1 MSEEL
6 RPWRKIGSKPA
17 GDYRIFSI
25 RTDQVISPRTQ
36 QEHEVYVIDCVNWVN
51 VIALTADKHLVM
63 IEQYRHGSASVELEI
78 PGGMMD
84 PGDVSP
90 VAAAARELREE
101 TGYEGE
107 NARIIGQVL
116 PNPAIMSNK
125 CFTVLVENCR
135 CIHPLQLDHGED
147 LITRLMPASEVPHL
161 VAQGKIRHSLVLV
174 ALYYFDLW
182 QRGLGK
188 GPKDQRT
195 KGLRDQDPGPFS
207 PFGVLVLW
215 SLQVSLTA
223 IPLLLRNRFTSP
235 TVYSP
240 KWKMLAARTA
250 SAFPSRRTS
259 AMCSRLPAPPLAT
272 TGTPTASLM
281 RRVMTRSKPA
291 LVPSASMLLRTI
303 SPAPSDTAR
312 LAHSTASRPVAL
324 RPP

>member
-1 MSEEL
+1 MSDEL

-17 GDYRIFSI
+17 GDFRIFSI
-25 RTDQVISPRTQ
+25 RTDQVVSPRTQ
-36 QEHEVYVIDCVNWVN
+36 HEHEVYVIDCANWVN

-107 NARIIGQVL
+107 NARIIGHVL
-116 PNPAIMSNK
+116 PNPAIMSNQ

-161 VAQGKIRHSLVLV
+161 VAQGQIRHSLVLV

-182 QRGLGK
+182 QRGLK
-188 GPKDQRT
+188 PK
-195 KGLRDQDPGPFS
+195 
-207 PFGVLVLW
+207 
-215 SLQVSLTA
+215 
-223 IPLLLRNRFTSP
+223 
-235 TVYSP
+235 
-240 KWKMLAARTA
+240 
-250 SAFPSRRTS
+250 
-259 AMCSRLPAPPLAT
+259 
-272 TGTPTASLM
+272 
-281 RRVMTRSKPA
+281 
-291 LVPSASMLLRTI
+291 
-303 SPAPSDTAR
+303 
-312 LAHSTASRPVAL
+312 
-324 RPP
+324 